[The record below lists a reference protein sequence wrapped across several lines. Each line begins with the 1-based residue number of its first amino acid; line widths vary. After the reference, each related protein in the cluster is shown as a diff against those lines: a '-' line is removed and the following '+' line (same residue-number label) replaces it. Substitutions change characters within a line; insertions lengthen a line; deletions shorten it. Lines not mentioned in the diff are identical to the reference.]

1 MKLLETMR
9 LKNGRAINGPWHQRR
24 LNIACRRYGFNAPDL
39 ARLKH
44 PGQTCRCRIVYANAI
59 ESVEYPPL
67 NVRRIRT
74 LQPVEA
80 PIGYAFKYADRAALN
95 ALFDRR
101 GAADETLILRRGL
114 ITDTTVGNVAFFDGA
129 RWLTPRLPLLKGT
142 VRARLVAGGFL
153 KPAALR
159 LKELDRFW
167 LVAVMNAVTG
177 FYVAGRVEDV
187 ILERR

>member
-9 LKNGRAINGPWHQRR
+9 LENGRVINLPWHQRR
-24 LNIACRRYGFNAPDL
+24 LNIACRRFGFNAPDL
-39 ARLKH
+39 TRLKH
-44 PGQTCRCRIVYANAI
+44 PKQTIRCRVVYDKKI
-59 ESVEYPPL
+59 ESIEYPPL
-67 NVRRIRT
+67 NLRRICT
-74 LQPVEA
+74 LRPVEA

-95 ALFDRR
+95 TLYERR
-101 GAADETLILRRGL
+101 GGADETLIIRRGL

-142 VRARLVAGGFL
+142 VRARLIASGFL
-153 KPAALR
+153 KPASLR
-159 LKELDRFW
+159 LNKLDRFW

-187 ILERR
+187 ILEQA